1 MNDATKPPEKK
12 QKLRL
17 DQFLKLKGLV
27 GTGGEAKVRIQT
39 GEVTL
44 NGEVCTQRGRGLQ
57 IGDVV
62 ELGGSSETVDAE
74 LFR

>member
-1 MNDATKPPEKK
+1 MNDKSLPEKK

-27 GTGGEAKVRIQT
+27 GTGGEAKVRIQS
-39 GEVTL
+39 GEVLL

-57 IGDVV
+57 VGDVI
-62 ELGGSSETVDAE
+62 ELGDTSETVDAG
-74 LFR
+74 LFT